1 MMNALAL
8 LISQG
13 PLILLGGLLAL
24 IIIGVIIIVIAGV
37 LLALIPAIILSG
49 IVFILTG
56 NQTYAGV
63 AFLLIALLSL
73 TRRKK

>member
-1 MMNALAL
+1 MNALTL

-24 IIIGVIIIVIAGV
+24 IIIGVIVIVIAGV
-37 LLALIPAIILSG
+37 LLALIPAIIVSG
-49 IVFILTG
+49 IVYFITG
-56 NQTYAGV
+56 NQTYAGI

-73 TRRKK
+73 TRRTK

>member
-1 MMNALAL
+1 MNIVNA

-13 PLILLGGLLAL
+13 PLIIIGGLLIM
-24 IIIGVIIIVIAGV
+24 IIVGVIIIVIAGV
-37 LLALIPAIILSG
+37 LLALIPAIMVSG
-49 IVFILTG
+49 IVFVITG
-56 NQTYAGV
+56 NHTYAGV

>member
-1 MMNALAL
+1 MNVLTP

-13 PLILLGGLLAL
+13 PIIILVGLIAL
-24 IIIGVIIIVIAGV
+24 IVIGVIIIVIAGV
-37 LLALIPAIILSG
+37 LLALIPAIIVSG
-49 IVFILTG
+49 IVFFISG